1 MIKNYYLWIEIHAN
15 KNRILNSKY
24 FEDVLDKCA
33 QLGISSIILS
43 VKDTSGFCLYN
54 SKIVPHYSYFD
65 TDFEKN
71 KDYLDLYINM
81 AHSKNLKI
89 YAAVDVFSEGNKE
102 NKNISSKA
110 YEKQEWQTYMYGIDS
125 NGNTLIRP
133 ITNSDEML
141 TFDSIDDFADI
152 FVNPVREDVQQYE
165 TNVIKEIATNYNID
179 GIVLDRV
186 RFVGLAADF
195 SEYTKDKF
203 EEFIGKKVYNW
214 PTDIYELK
222 VDDNGDKQVI
232 YGDLFGDWI
241 TFKASNIKKFI
252 IRVRETI
259 NKSNKKIEFIDY
271 AGSWYP
277 IYYQVGANWASE
289 KYIPEDYPWVGKEY
303 SKTGYAECLDKLMS
317 GFYYPDVT
325 IDEAIKNGKPAYWY
339 SVEGSGTMANKVT
352 MNVVPI
358 IGSLFVKQYEG
369 NPENFKKA
377 IDMCFKKSQGCML
390 FDLSYIEDYNWWR
403 LLID

>member
-1 MIKNYYLWIEIHAN
+1 MDKDYYLWIEIHAN
-15 KNRILNSKY
+15 KNIILDNKY
-24 FEDVLDKCA
+24 FEKIIDKCVKYRI
-33 QLGISSIILS
+33 GSIVLS
-43 VKDTSGFCLYN
+43 VKDPSSFCIYK
-54 SKIVPHYSYFD
+54 SEIAPHYSCYD
-65 TDFEKN
+65 SEFEKD
-71 KDYLDLYINM
+71 KDYLELYIKQ
-81 AHSKNLKI
+81 AHDRNLRI

-102 NKNISSKA
+102 NKSNLSKC
-110 YEKQEWQTYMYGIDS
+110 YEHPYWQTYLYGINNEGKS
-125 NGNTLIRP
+125 SIKP
-133 ITNSDEML
+133 ITDIDGL
-141 TFDSIDDFADI
+141 KTFDSIDDFSDV

-165 TNVIKEIATNYNID
+165 ESVINELINNYDID

-186 RFVGLAADF
+186 RFIGLAADF

-339 SVEGSGTMANKVT
+339 SVEGSGIMASKVT